1 MISLKDSH
9 RVFISDETWRKIRG
23 FLPVVRKVMG
33 TTDFSEIDL
42 IELAIWLGL
51 DQMLTDVIPEDSS
64 ILVESFKHMNLE
76 NPEEVGKIIVDK
88 LEKREFKSLSIKWRK
103 EK

>member
-1 MISLKDSH
+1 
-9 RVFISDETWRKIRG
+9 
-23 FLPVVRKVMG
+23 MG